1 MGKLDCF
8 GDKVGAFFVGM
19 ILLVIGIIFVI
30 VSFTV
35 LPVLGL
41 IVAIPALIIAAMYL
55 KTAYKAA
62 CEYRGM

>member
-8 GDKVGAFFVGM
+8 GDKVGAFLVGM

>member
-8 GDKVGAFFVGM
+8 GDKVGAFFIGM

-30 VSFTV
+30 LSVTV
-35 LPVLGL
+35 LPVLGMV
-41 IVAIPALIIAAMYL
+41 VAIPALIIAALYL

>member
-30 VSFTV
+30 VSVTV

>member
-30 VSFTV
+30 VSFTI